1 MKLRRVGQI
10 GTREVEI
17 VGREGSRVSA
27 RIDGRDVGAIVERL
41 ADGSTMVTIAGR
53 RTRTSA
59 AWSKDSILVAAGAA
73 SFEFRPVQ
81 EGKARPKS
89 RLASPVVEAPM
100 PGKVLKVLVEKG
112 VNISAGDALIVL
124 EAMKMETTLYAE
136 GAGVISKICVVEG
149 QMVDHGAK
157 LIELSPV
164 RDSAGGES
172 PVPTA

>member
-10 GTREVEI
+10 ESREVEI
-17 VGREGSRVSA
+17 IGREGSTVSA
-27 RIDGRDVGAIVERL
+27 RIDGREVCAMVEPM

-59 AWSKDSILVAAGAA
+59 AWNKGTILVAAGAA
-73 SFEFRPVQ
+73 SFEFRTVQ
-81 EGKARPKS
+81 AGKARTKS
-89 RLASPVVEAPM
+89 SLASPVVEAPM
-100 PGKVLKVLVEKG
+100 PGKVLKILVGNG
-112 VNISAGDALIVL
+112 VNVSAGEALIVL

-157 LIELSPV
+157 LIELSAV
-164 RDSAGGES
+164 RDSSNGES
-172 PVPTA
+172 PVPAG